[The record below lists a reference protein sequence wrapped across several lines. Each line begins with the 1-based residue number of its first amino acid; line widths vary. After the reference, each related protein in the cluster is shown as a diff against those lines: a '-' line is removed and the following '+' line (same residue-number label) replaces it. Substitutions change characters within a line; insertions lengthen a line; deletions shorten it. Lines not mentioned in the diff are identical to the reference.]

1 MSNEKSNI
9 QLFTIA
15 TLIGCLLMVSEVVS
29 SSEISAE
36 EVIVLGKFRSAADD
50 VKIERIESD
59 VVADII
65 DAETIGRV
73 GDSTVASSLRRMPG
87 VTLLDGKYVFIR
99 GLGERYSNS
108 LLNGAVIPS
117 PDLTRNV
124 IPLDI
129 FPTSILDSIAVKKSY
144 SAEMPAAFSGGL
156 IDIRTSSIPD
166 ELTFS
171 FEIGSKYLPDSNG
184 KVLTYSGGEDDSLG
198 SDDGTRELSTG
209 LKDAINTYSGS
220 LDSIDILDRI
230 NLGDGSRSLAD
241 AEAIN
246 RSLALMLN
254 RNIDIKEQSE
264 DIGRNLKVS
273 LGNNFYLDNGVELG
287 FSLGTAYSSGWS
299 SGEYTDRSFGDPE
312 EIFSNT
318 KHSDYNVDITGNSN
332 FGVRWNDDH
341 RIEATSLL
349 LRNTTDRSAITDKFT
364 SSTPL
369 SDGIGSRNYRT
380 RFEERNMTVNQL
392 HGIHRFADQFNLLNE
407 LNLNWFYSDST
418 SKTDI
423 PNQTN
428 VAYATSVDSLANP
441 VSQNLQVSSSAADF
455 RFTNL
460 NDQVQ
465 SWGYDIDLPLD
476 LKSSKIT
483 LSGGYR
489 YSNKSRIYKQLQF
502 GLGTDSSAIANN
514 ATGSVSEIFSDEQI
528 LDPSNEYGLTLVG
541 SNGES
546 YLAALA
552 NSSVYGKFDMLYDE
566 TWRVI
571 LGLRWEDY
579 SQFGAPWN
587 PLKYDGCQISC
598 DNNKLFDS
606 VFKGNDLYPS
616 VAVTYINPGFLADD
630 YQLRFAYSETVVR
643 PDLREI
649 TPSSYIDPITSAI
662 VSGNSSV
669 IPSTVK
675 NFDIRSEW
683 FFSSGDTFTVSFFHK
698 EISNPIEFFEAA
710 AFEESLAMEI
720 INSDSSSVTGLEIEW
735 LKGLE
740 SLGQDYEQFFVAGN
754 LTALDS
760 ELIAGE
766 NADAPTNPIRSMS
779 GASDYA
785 VNLQLGYD
793 SNDGKHSSMLI
804 YNVFG
809 ERLYYAGRNGSPDAY
824 EQPFNSLDM
833 TYSFYPTDNF
843 TVKLKLKNI
852 LDEKI
857 EIAKENVTIHEEE
870 PGTTLDFGF
879 KWSF

>member
-1 MSNEKSNI
+1 MSNKKSNI

-15 TLIGCLLMVSEVVS
+15 TLIGCLLMVSEVVRA
-29 SSEISAE
+29 SEISAE

-65 DAETIGRV
+65 DAETIGRI

-87 VTLLDGKYVFIR
+87 VTLLNGKYVFIR

-129 FPTSILDSIAVKKSY
+129 FPTSILDSVAVKKSY

-220 LDSIDILDRI
+220 LDPIDILGRI
-230 NLGDGSRSLAD
+230 NLGDGTRSLAD

-264 DIGRNLKVS
+264 DISRNLKVS

-287 FSLGTAYSSGWS
+287 FLLGTAYSSGWS
-299 SGEYTDRSFGDPE
+299 SGEYADRSFGDPE

-318 KHSDYNVDITGNSN
+318 QNSDYNVDITGNSN

-341 RIEATSLL
+341 RIEATSLF
-349 LRNTTDRSAITDKFT
+349 LRNTTDSSAITDKFT
-364 SSTPL
+364 SSTPF

-392 HGIHRFADQFNLLNE
+392 HGFHRFADQFKLLNE

-428 VAYATSVDSLANP
+428 VAYATSVDGLANP
-441 VSQNLQVSSSAADF
+441 LSQNLQVSSSAADF

-489 YSNKSRIYKQLQF
+489 YSNKSRSYKQLQF
-502 GLGTDSSAIANN
+502 GLGTDNSAIANN

-528 LDPSNEYGLTLVG
+528 LDPLNDFGLKLVG

-546 YLAALA
+546 YLAALT

-579 SQFGAPWN
+579 NQFGTPWN

-598 DNNKLFDS
+598 DDNKLFDS

-683 FFSSGDTFTVSFFHK
+683 FFSSGDTFTASLFHK

-857 EIAKENVTIHEEE
+857 EIAKEAVIIHEEK
-870 PGTTLDFGF
+870 PGTTFDFGI